1 MIQAHGE
8 NRFHT
13 RPYARADPNSTSTFS
28 AALQAMGVA
37 AVSVDAMKPAALGK
51 VHGYGGGGGGGGGG
65 AGGGQD
71 GWLYPSSPPVKLQQH
86 QGSCDG
92 AYPQLLAGG
101 RGGGPSP
108 PRQNTHDPSGTLTI
122 SGLPTTPRLGTAHD
136 PSPAAAASLSGMQA
150 HHLKSPTASQG
161 VTALTTSP
169 TIMPHPTPPRPNLS
183 DAPGSA
189 HPSQGHHGTG
199 EASPMTVTA
208 LGTFSSSQNV

>member
-37 AVSVDAMKPAALGK
+37 AVSVDAIKPSALGK
-51 VHGYGGGGGGGGGG
+51 VHSYGGGS

-86 QGSCDG
+86 QGGCDG
-92 AYPQLLAGG
+92 SYPQLLAGG
-101 RGGGPSP
+101 RSGGPSP
-108 PRQNTHDPSGTLTI
+108 PRQNTHDPSGTLSI
-122 SGLPTTPRLGTAHD
+122 SGLPTTPRLGSAHD
-136 PSPAAAASLSGMQA
+136 PPPAAAASLSGMQA
-150 HHLKSPTASQG
+150 HHLKSSTASQG
-161 VTALTTSP
+161 VTALPTSP

-183 DAPGSA
+183 EAPGTA
-189 HPSQGHHGTG
+189 HPSQEHHGTG
-199 EASPMTVTA
+199 DTGPMAVAA
-208 LGTFSSSQNV
+208 LGTFSSSQNL

>member
-51 VHGYGGGGGGGGGG
+51 VHGYSGGSGGG

-108 PRQNTHDPSGTLTI
+108 PRQNTHDPSGTLSI

-136 PSPAAAASLSGMQA
+136 PRLQP
-150 HHLKSPTASQG
+150 
-161 VTALTTSP
+161 
-169 TIMPHPTPPRPNLS
+169 PPRYR
-183 DAPGSA
+183 GCRRII
-189 HPSQGHHGTG
+189 
-199 EASPMTVTA
+199 
-208 LGTFSSSQNV
+208 